1 MIRIE
6 KICRKEVKEMSRSI
20 YTRKGDKGKT
30 GVLTGERIDKIDPR
44 IEAYGTV
51 DELIASLGI
60 SKVFSESILADRIHK
75 IQQHLF
81 MIAAELATP
90 IQHFEERNELVKAIK
105 RTSSEDVTKLEEI
118 ADELTDQLPPIKNF
132 VIPGG
137 TKSAAF
143 LHQSRTICRRAER
156 NIIRFMNQE
165 DVNPE
170 ILRYINR
177 LSDLL
182 FVFSRFAN
190 VKLGEGDLII
200 SRGGVSKQKI

>member
-1 MIRIE
+1 MT
-6 KICRKEVKEMSRSI
+6 RSI

-30 GVLTGERIDKIDPR
+30 GVLTGERIEKIDPR

-51 DELIASLGI
+51 DELIASLGV
-60 SKVFSESILADRIHK
+60 SKVFSKKILRDYIHK

-81 MIAAELATP
+81 MVAAELATP
-90 IQHFEERNELVKAIK
+90 IHHFKEKNELVKGIK
-105 RTSSEDVTKLEEI
+105 RTFPEDIIELEKI
-118 ADELTDQLPPIKNF
+118 ADKFTDQLPPINNF

-156 NIIRFMNQE
+156 NLLRFME
-165 DVNPE
+165 KKEVNTE
-170 ILRYINR
+170 ILRYLNR

-182 FVFSRFAN
+182 FVFSRHAN
-190 VKLGEGDLII
+190 VKLGEGDQII
-200 SRGGVSKQKI
+200 SRQGVTHQKVS

>member
-1 MIRIE
+1 
-6 KICRKEVKEMSRSI
+6 MSRSI

-60 SKVFSESILADRIHK
+60 SKVFSKPLLADYIHK

-90 IQHFEERNELVKAIK
+90 IHHFKEKNELVQGIK
-105 RTSSEDVTKLEEI
+105 RTVLEDTTELEKI
-118 ADELTDQLPPIKNF
+118 ADKLTDQLPPIKNF

-137 TKSAAF
+137 TKSATF

-156 NIIRFMNQE
+156 NIIRFMEKE
-165 DVNPE
+165 DVNRE

-190 VKLGEGDLII
+190 VKLGEGDQII
-200 SRGGVSKQKI
+200 SRQGVTHQNIDSL

>member
-1 MIRIE
+1 M
-6 KICRKEVKEMSRSI
+6 
-20 YTRKGDKGKT
+20 
-30 GVLTGERIDKIDPR
+30 LTGERIEKIDPR

-51 DELIASLGI
+51 DELITSLGV
-60 SKVFSESILADRIHK
+60 SKVFSKPLLSEFIHK

-90 IQHFEERNELVKAIK
+90 IHHFEEKNDLLKGIK
-105 RTSSEDVTKLEEI
+105 RTTSEDVIELETI

-143 LHQSRTICRRAER
+143 IHQSRTICRRAER
-156 NIIRFMNQE
+156 HIIRFMNLE
-165 DVNPE
+165 EVNPE

-190 VKLGEGDLII
+190 VKLGEGDQII
-200 SRGGVSKQKI
+200 SRHGVTNQKHDSP

>member
-1 MIRIE
+1 MLFLS
-6 KICRKEVKEMSRSI
+6 KSI

-30 GVLTGERIDKIDPR
+30 GVLTGERIEKIAPR

-60 SKVFSESILADRIHK
+60 SKVFSEKILAEYIRK

-81 MIAAELATP
+81 MVAAELATP
-90 IQHFEERNELVKAIK
+90 IHHFKEKNELVRGIK
-105 RTSSEDVTKLEEI
+105 RTSAKDITELEEI
-118 ADELTDQLPPIKNF
+118 ADKLTDQLPPIKNF

-137 TKSAAF
+137 TESAAF

-156 NIIRFMNQE
+156 NIIRFME
-165 DVNPE
+165 KEEVNPE

-190 VKLGEGDLII
+190 VKLGDGDHII
-200 SRGGVSKQKI
+200 SRQGVIHQKDD

>member
-1 MIRIE
+1 
-6 KICRKEVKEMSRSI
+6 MSKSI

-30 GVLTGERIDKIDPR
+30 GVLTGERIEKINPR

-51 DELIASLGI
+51 DELIASLGV
-60 SKVFSESILADRIHK
+60 SKVFSDQILFNYIHK

-90 IQHFEERNELVKAIK
+90 IHHFKVSNELVKGIK
-105 RTSSEDVTKLEEI
+105 RTSSKDVVELEKI
-118 ADELTDQLPPIKNF
+118 ADELTNQLPPIKNF

-143 LHQSRTICRRAER
+143 LHQARTICRRAER
-156 NIIRFMNQE
+156 SIIRFMNLE
-165 DVNPE
+165 EVNPE

-200 SRGGVSKQKI
+200 SRQGVSSQKLDP